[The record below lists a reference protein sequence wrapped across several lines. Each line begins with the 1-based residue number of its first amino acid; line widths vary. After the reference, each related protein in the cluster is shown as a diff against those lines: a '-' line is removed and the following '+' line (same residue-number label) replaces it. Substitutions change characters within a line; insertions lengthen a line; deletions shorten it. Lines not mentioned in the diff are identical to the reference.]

1 MASPLLRV
9 ALFITSMVGMRA
21 VPFMTN
27 ESARR
32 AAVSGPFLYVT
43 FHGDSKSGGINQI
56 YK

>member
-9 ALFITSMVGMRA
+9 ALFITSMVGNKA

-27 ESARR
+27 ESARH

>member
-1 MASPLLRV
+1 MASLLRG

-21 VPFMTN
+21 VPFMTTKT
-27 ESARR
+27 ATH